1 MNVIA
6 LLEAAILL
14 CLSSWYRRPDAERQ
28 DWSMSYPSRETRNA
42 IATIVGAKSP
52 NQWGDANGTLYYKGV
67 RFYLAPKGSGV
78 GRLRVECPACKKQ
91 IPMGIFGND
100 RRHLLKCYKK
110 ARK

>member
-6 LLEAAILL
+6 LLEVAILL
-14 CLSSWYRRPDAERQ
+14 CLSSWYRKGIYAT
-28 DWSMSYPSRETRNA
+28 PSRETRNA

-52 NQWGDANGTLYYKGV
+52 NQWGDANGALYYKGV

-100 RRHLLKCYKK
+100 NRHLLKCYKK